1 MSENNV
7 SVSVERVPA
16 TVTITVTEDTARK
29 INFALEEVED
39 FYDHADLVDLN
50 VALDAEGFTAKSTAE
65 SAQEV
70 STEDSGDCGCG
81 SFDDEDVED
90 ERV

>member
-39 FYDHADLVDLN
+39 FYSHADLVDLSE
-50 VALDAEGFTAKSTAE
+50 ALDAEGFTAA
-65 SAQEV
+65 
-70 STEDSGDCGCG
+70 STESTETEHEASEEGDCGCG